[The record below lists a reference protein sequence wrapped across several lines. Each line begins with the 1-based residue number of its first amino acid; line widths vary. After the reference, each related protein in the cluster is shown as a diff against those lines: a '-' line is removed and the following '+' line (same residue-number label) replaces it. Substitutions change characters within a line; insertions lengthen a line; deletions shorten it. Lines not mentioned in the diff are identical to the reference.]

1 MARPVSAPPPR
12 SGVHTAQSHQASP
25 EEAQEMNCGALR
37 KGHLT
42 MAVAPKH
49 GRLEEAEQHH
59 QSHAILECMFMIPEV
74 FDLLDELVDER
85 KHTCGQPGGVQWG
98 TGLRHQHR
106 QQSDESA
113 NFV

>member
-1 MARPVSAPPPR
+1 
-12 SGVHTAQSHQASP
+12 
-25 EEAQEMNCGALR
+25 MNCGALR

-85 KHTCGQPGGVQWG
+85 NTRAANQEASNGVPGCVISIASRATNPQTSSRQSSGQARDG
-98 TGLRHQHR
+98 TSISNLPSSRVCCR
-106 QQSDESA
+106 RT
-113 NFV
+113 